1 MKRSFLLLIILALL
15 LLAGALAPLLKSD
28 PGRVLINF
36 GDWTI
41 ETSVLVLVAAL
52 VVLWLLVQ
60 LVLWLWRMPVEAARK
75 MREQRAFNQ
84 LEKGLLAL
92 TEGDWKAAEK
102 ALEKS
107 ASAHG
112 KTTARYLAA
121 AQAAEG
127 QDATERRDLYLEQA
141 DTGGSKKRFL
151 VELTRA
157 RMLLNSGNRAAALP
171 ILQDL
176 NKRRRK
182 HPQVLELLTRCYR
195 ELGEWDQLQALLPVL
210 RKTGVLDEGQSEDLQ
225 QEISVNKLRAATNSE
240 ELQLAWK
247 QLPRAMRQNARV
259 VEAFAAGATRLG
271 QVDLAEAAI
280 STSLKND
287 WSPDLVLR
295 YGDPSSGDRIKRIKQ
310 CEKWLQQHPGDASLN
325 LALGRLCAAESLW
338 GKAREYMVKSLELE
352 PSSLGYD
359 AFGQL
364 LERQGELEPAMACFR
379 NALRMNQG
387 QAPKPLPG
395 GAARLSAP
403 QESMLQDR
411 APGSQ

>member
-1 MKRSFLLLIILALL
+1 MKRGFLLLIILALL

-28 PGRVLINF
+28 PGHVLINF
-36 GDWTI
+36 GDWTV
-41 ETSVLVLVAAL
+41 ETSVLVLAVAL
-52 VVLWLLVQ
+52 VVLWLAVQ
-60 LVLWLWRMPVEAARK
+60 LALWLWRMPVEAARK

-121 AQAAEG
+121 AQAADG
-127 QDATERRDLYLEQA
+127 QDAAERRDLYLEQA
-141 DTGGSKKRFL
+141 DSGGSRKRFL

-157 RMLLNSGNRAAALP
+157 RMLLNNGSRATALP

-176 NKRRRK
+176 HRQRRK

-195 ELGEWDQLQALLPVL
+195 ELGEWDALQELLPTL
-210 RKTGVLDEGQSEDLQ
+210 RKTGVLDERQLLDLQ
-225 QEISVNKLRAATNSE
+225 EEIAVSKLRSAKNSE
-240 ELQLAWK
+240 ELQLVWK
-247 QLPRAMRQNARV
+247 QLPRAMRPHTGV
-259 VEAFAAGATRLG
+259 VDAFAASATRLG
-271 QVDLAEAAI
+271 QVDLAEAAL
-280 STSLKND
+280 SASLKNE
-287 WSPDLVLR
+287 WSQALVLR

-310 CEKWLQQHPGDASLN
+310 CEKWLQQHPGDASLH

-338 GKAREYMVKSLELE
+338 GKAREHMVKSLELE

-364 LERQGELEPAMACFR
+364 LERQGELEPAMACYR

-387 QAPKPLPG
+387 QAPKPLPAS
-395 GAARLSAP
+395 AARLSAP
-403 QESMLQDR
+403 QESTV
-411 APGSQ
+411 

>member
-15 LLAGALAPLLKSD
+15 LLAGALAPMLKSD

-41 ETSVLVLVAAL
+41 ETSVLVVAAAL
-52 VVLWLLVQ
+52 AVLWLIVQ
-60 LVLWLWRMPVEAARK
+60 TLLWLWRMPVEAARK

-107 ASAHG
+107 ASVHG

-121 AQAAEG
+121 AQAADG
-127 QDATERRDLYLEQA
+127 QDAAERRDLYLEQA
-141 DTGGSKKRFL
+141 DSGGSKKRFL

-157 RMLLNSGNRAAALP
+157 RMLLNNGDNAAALP

-176 NKRRRK
+176 NKRRRR
-182 HPQVLELLTRCYR
+182 HPQVLDLLSRCYR
-195 ELGEWDQLQALLPVL
+195 EMGAWDELLELLPAL
-210 RKTGVLDEGQSEDLQ
+210 RKAGVLDDAQAQELQ
-225 QEISVNKLRAATNSE
+225 RQAAVNKLRSAANSE

-247 QLPRAMRQNARV
+247 QLPRAMRQNAGV
-259 VEAFAAGATRLG
+259 VDAFAAGATRLG
-271 QVDLAEAAI
+271 QVDLAEEAMSAC
-280 STSLKND
+280 LKNE
-287 WSPDLVLR
+287 WVPALVLR
-295 YGDPSSGDRIKRIKQ
+295 YGDPASGDRIKRIKQ
-310 CEKWLQQHPGDASLN
+310 CEKWLQQHAGDASLH
-325 LALGRLCAAESLW
+325 LALGRLCAGESLW
-338 GKAREYMVKSLELE
+338 GKAREHMVRSLELE

-387 QAPKPLPG
+387 QTPKPLPAS
-395 GAARLSAP
+395 AARLSAP
-403 QESMLQDR
+403 QGS
-411 APGSQ
+411 PG